1 MSSDGK
7 TMECREFVHLL
18 ANISDHVGTDTA
30 TSIAA
35 VTIYDNIRRAVP
47 EIAAQGIPEELPLAL
62 IALSASGSMA
72 QTKFIKCIAAGGRYS
87 ECLITAFSMLQCLIS
102 AALYTYV
109 ENAKILYMIMKEK
122 NLQPK
127 DLETLLEEYKRI
139 LTSGE
144 ANKIIEENF
153 KTIDECMQ
161 DAASMIKTL
170 GRQLHYI
177 DEMFDKLDE
186 KLEDIDSYTRFVGIT
201 IYAVLRYLI
210 RAMEECDNKEGCV
223 TRIAEQQAC
232 LSQAFN
238 DVATAQLYAEKI
250 KRGEMKTEDLM
261 RMFKP

>member
-1 MSSDGK
+1 
-7 TMECREFVHLL
+7 MECKEFINLL

-35 VTIYDNIRRAVP
+35 VMIYDNIRRVAP
-47 EIAAQGIPEELPLAL
+47 EIAIHGVPEELPLAL
-62 IALSASGSMA
+62 ISLSAAGSMA
-72 QTKFIKCIAAGGRYS
+72 QTKFIKCIASGGQYN
-87 ECLITAFSMLQCLIS
+87 ECLITAFSMLQCLMS

-109 ENAKILYMIMKEK
+109 ENAKILYRIMKEK

-127 DLETLLEEYKRI
+127 DMESLLEEYKRI

-170 GRQLHYI
+170 GRQLHHI
-177 DEMFDKLDE
+177 DELFDKLDE
-186 KLEDIDSYTRFVGIT
+186 KLDDVDSYTRFVGVT

-210 RAMEECDNKEGCV
+210 NAMAECDGKEGCV

-238 DVATAQLYAEKI
+238 DIASAQLFAEKI
-250 KRGEMKTEDLM
+250 KHGEMKTEDLM